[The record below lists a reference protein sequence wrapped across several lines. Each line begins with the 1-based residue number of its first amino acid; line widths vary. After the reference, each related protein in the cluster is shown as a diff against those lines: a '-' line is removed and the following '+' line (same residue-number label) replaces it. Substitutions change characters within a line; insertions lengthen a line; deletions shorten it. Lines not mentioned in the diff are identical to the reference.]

1 MSDNLVSV
9 NDIIMGLDP
18 VIAER
23 WGPRMAD

>member
-23 WGPRMAD
+23 WAARMAD